1 MFLLFTFVIISL
13 LVTFI
18 LFITELVKTWWLLLL
33 IFIGTFIVINIISL
47 LVLYLITFIFKNYKK
62 SKDGKIIER
71 KKPYA
76 IYYIITYLYCNYIN
90 VLCGVKI
97 IKKNIN
103 LIPNNE
109 PILVVLNHQSILD
122 PVIFFTGTKKKE
134 VCFLMKKEIR
144 KAPLLGAWAHN
155 AGYYF
160 VNRQNNREGLVTI
173 INSINAINNG
183 RSIGVFI
190 EGTRSHGPNIGEFHD
205 ATLKMALKSK
215 CKIVVCVVD
224 NTYNIFKNFPL
235 KRTKVLLKVC
245 KVLTYEEYGT
255 KLTTELGDDIKNIM
269 IQNLEEE
276 RKLKEY

>member
-1 MFLLFTFVIISL
+1 MFLLLTFIIISL
-13 LVTFI
+13 LVTLVFY
-18 LFITELVKTWWLLLL
+18 ITELVKIWWLLILV
-33 IFIGTFIVINIISL
+33 FIGTFIVINVISL
-47 LVLYLITFIFKNYKK
+47 LFLYLITFIFKNY
-62 SKDGKIIER
+62 SKDKNGKVIER
-71 KKPYA
+71 KKPFT
-76 IYYIITYLYCNYIN
+76 IYSKITFLYCNYIN
-90 VLCGVKI
+90 VLCHVKI

-103 LIPNNE
+103 LIPENE
-109 PILVVLNHQSILD
+109 PILVVLNHQSLLD
-122 PVIFFTGTKKKE
+122 PVIFFTGSKKKE
-134 VCFLMKKEIR
+134 VCFLMKKEIK
-144 KAPLLGAWAHN
+144 KAPLLGRWTYN

-224 NTYNIFKNFPL
+224 NTYNIFKNFPF
-235 KRTKVLLKVC
+235 KSTKVLFKVC
-245 KVLTYEEYGT
+245 KVLSHEDYDN